1 MRILIIED
9 NRDLAANLLDFMEE
23 RGHAADIAGDGL
35 TGLHLATVNDYDAIV
50 LDLMLP
56 GMDGITLCRKLRD
69 EARKTTPVL
78 ILTARD
84 SLDDKIVGLE
94 SGADDYV
101 VKPFA
106 LREVE
111 ARLKA
116 LARRAQTQGMQP
128 RLQVGDLVFDTDTV
142 KIARGE
148 RSIELPPIA
157 LKLLETLMRHSP
169 RVLNRSELEHAIWG
183 DTPPDSDALRA
194 HMHLLRGAIDGE
206 GEIPLIRTVRG
217 VGYQLAEPDAAQSPP
232 AP

>member
-9 NRDLAANLLDFMEE
+9 NRDLAANLLDFMEDH
-23 RGHAADIAGDGL
+23 GHTADAAGDGL
-35 TGLHLATVNDYDAIV
+35 TGLHLAAVNDYDAIV

-69 EARKTTPVL
+69 EARKSTPIL
-78 ILTARD
+78 IVTARD

-116 LARRAQTQGMQP
+116 LARRAQSQGMQP

-148 RSIELPPIA
+148 RAIELPPIA
-157 LKLLETLMRHSP
+157 LKLLDTLMRHSP

-183 DTPPDSDALRA
+183 DTPPDSDSLRA

-206 GEIPLIRTVRG
+206 GETPLIRTVRG
-217 VGYQLAEPDAAQSPP
+217 VGYQLAAPDAA
-232 AP
+232 

>member
-9 NRDLAANLLDFMEE
+9 NRDLAANLLDFMAE
-23 RGHAADIAGDGL
+23 RGHSADVAGDGL

-56 GMDGITLCRKLRD
+56 GMDGITLCRKLRE

-78 ILTARD
+78 IVTARD
-84 SLDDKIVGLE
+84 ALDDKIVGLE

-111 ARLKA
+111 ARLRA
-116 LARRAQTQGMQP
+116 LARRAQSHGMQT
-128 RLQVGDLVFDTDTV
+128 RLQVADLVFDTDTI
-142 KIARGE
+142 KITRGARA
-148 RSIELPPIA
+148 IQLPPIA

-194 HMHLLRGAIDGE
+194 HMHLLRGAIDGP
-206 GEIPLIRTVRG
+206 GDAPLIRTVRG
-217 VGYQLAEPDAAQSPP
+217 VGYQLAESDAAPSPP
-232 AP
+232 AA